1 MRGQCLC
8 GQVTFEIEGDRVKL
22 YQCHCS
28 LCRKQSGTFS
38 NAATVVPINNFRWLR
53 GVELISMW
61 QKDSGFRSHFCSNC
75 GSPVPNPLRNTAY
88 YWVPAGLLEDGDK
101 LEVVAHL
108 CVTSRASW
116 DPSSLKGLCYDEVPD
131 MTEFIALLHPTDA

>member
-8 GQVTFEIEGDRVKL
+8 GQVAFEIEGDRVKL

-53 GVELISMW
+53 GVELVASW

-88 YWVPAGLLEDGDK
+88 YWVPAGLLEDGGK

-116 DPSSLKGLCYDEVPD
+116 DPSSLQGLCYDEVPD
-131 MTEFIALLHPTDA
+131 MAEFIALLHPTHA